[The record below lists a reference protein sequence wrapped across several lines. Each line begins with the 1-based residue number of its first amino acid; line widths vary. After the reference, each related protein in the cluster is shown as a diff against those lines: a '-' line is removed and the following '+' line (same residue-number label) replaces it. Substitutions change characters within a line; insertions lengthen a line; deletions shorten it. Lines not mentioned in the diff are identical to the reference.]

1 MSKVKQMKTAPVNT
15 ITKDELE
22 KITGIQTELQSYLAN
37 IGVLEVQ
44 KAKAIFQVNMLE
56 KEMGEIKKDMD
67 EVKKDVEANY
77 GAININL
84 TDGTYEKIEVASKE

>member
-1 MSKVKQMKTAPVNT
+1 MSKVKKMETAPVNT

-22 KITGIQTELQSYLAN
+22 KITKIQTELQSYLAN

-44 KAKAIFQVNMLE
+44 KAKAIYQVSVLE
-56 KEMGEIKKDMD
+56 KDMD

-84 TDGTYEKIEVASKE
+84 SDGTYEKIEVASKE

>member
-1 MSKVKQMKTAPVNT
+1 M
-15 ITKDELE
+15 
-22 KITGIQTELQSYLAN
+22 QSYLAN

-44 KAKAIFQVNMLE
+44 KAKAIYQVSVLE
-56 KEMGEIKKDMD
+56 KDMD

-84 TDGTYEKIEVASKE
+84 SDGTYEKIEVASKE

>member
-1 MSKVKQMKTAPVNT
+1 MSKVKQMEVTPKA

-22 KITGIQTELQSYLAN
+22 KVTELQTELQSYLAN

-56 KEMGEIKKDMD
+56 KDMDEIKKR
-67 EVKKDVEANY
+67 Y
-77 GAININL
+77 
-84 TDGTYEKIEVASKE
+84 

>member
-22 KITGIQTELQSYLAN
+22 KITRIQTELQSYLAN

-44 KAKAIFQVNMLE
+44 KAKAIYQVNMLE
-56 KEMGEIKKDMD
+56 KDMD

>member
-1 MSKVKQMKTAPVNT
+1 MKTAPVNT

-22 KITGIQTELQSYLAN
+22 KITKIQTELQSYLAN

-44 KAKAIFQVNMLE
+44 KAKAIYQVSVLE
-56 KEMGEIKKDMD
+56 KDMD

-84 TDGTYEKIEVASKE
+84 SDGTYEKIEVASKE

>member
-1 MSKVKQMKTAPVNT
+1 MSKVKKMEVTPKA

-44 KAKAIFQVNMLE
+44 KAKAIYQVNMLE
-56 KEMGEIKKDMD
+56 KDMD
-67 EVKKDVEANY
+67 EVKKDIEANY

-84 TDGTYEKIEVASKE
+84 IDGTYEKIEVEAKG

>member
-44 KAKAIFQVNMLE
+44 KAKAIYQVNMLE
-56 KEMGEIKKDMD
+56 KDMD
-67 EVKKDVEANY
+67 EVKKNVEANY

>member
-44 KAKAIFQVNMLE
+44 KAKAIYQVNMLE
-56 KEMGEIKKDMD
+56 KDMD
-67 EVKKDVEANY
+67 EVKKAVEANY